1 MDVSFYN
8 LNTKML
14 KMKTALHPTAALV
27 SAEELQGLLGSA
39 PAPGGAGGRPSGGSG
54 ALGTLGVWGFP
65 AGLVVLALLGVFQA
79 SLLLALT
86 RLPLPVESWQG
97 ALGAYIGVRLGLEL
111 LVLGL
116 WALGGTSATLQRWR
130 PVLLTVALTTLGL
143 DLLAWASFGL

>member
-27 SAEELQGLLGSA
+27 SAEELQGLLGPA
-39 PAPGGAGGRPSGGSG
+39 PAPGRAGSRPSGGSG
-54 ALGTLGVWGFP
+54 TLGASGFP

-116 WALGGTSATLQRWR
+116 WALGGASATLQRWR